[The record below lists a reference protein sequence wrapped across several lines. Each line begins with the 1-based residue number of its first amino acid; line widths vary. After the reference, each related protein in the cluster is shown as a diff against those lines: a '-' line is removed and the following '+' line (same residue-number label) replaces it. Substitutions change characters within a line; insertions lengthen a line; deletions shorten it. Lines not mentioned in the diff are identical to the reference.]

1 MMNAMDDEVK
11 ISSKFI
17 INDVFL
23 TVKDKSMKKVFT
35 EGKTEDSNE

>member
-1 MMNAMDDEVK
+1 MMNAMDDKVK
-11 ISSKFI
+11 ISGNFI
-17 INDVFL
+17 INDIFL